1 MFMIKKAVLI
11 ALIIIGKIIALPAI
25 VLLEGMERLSA
36 LRNLMSYMAKRF
48 RGKTWCINSA
58 PSGRIAG

>member
-11 ALIIIGKIIALPAI
+11 VLIIIGKIIALPAI

-36 LRNLMSYMAKRF
+36 PRSLMNYMGKRF
-48 RGKTWCINSA
+48 RGKT
-58 PSGRIAG
+58 